1 MIILTLLTRLTL
13 SFDLLFIPLLSFP
26 NSRHSY
32 KTQSFTSM
40 SIIDSRTSHMRFL
53 ISINNILTR
62 ISISHLK
69 STQILITMINRS
81 NQINYIS
88 SGLPILTHQYI
99 LTQQHILAI
108 FTILFFSYTLQ
119 LLQNILGLGNISS
132 SFQVL
137 ILLFKIDDLKDPS
150 QIIIKNHGIDYKP
163 DKSEHEAHN
172 SS

>member
-1 MIILTLLTRLTL
+1 MILVFIWISSRNYICLLFELNPRLLTILQTNPIKMNMIILTLLTRLTL

-99 LTQQHILAI
+99 LT
-108 FTILFFSYTLQ
+108 
-119 LLQNILGLGNISS
+119 
-132 SFQVL
+132 
-137 ILLFKIDDLKDPS
+137 
-150 QIIIKNHGIDYKP
+150 
-163 DKSEHEAHN
+163 
-172 SS
+172 